1 MRHFTKPHV
10 CIELEVPDEE
20 IVLSDFDAWHF
31 VLNDFCYSQCH
42 SLEEYEQ
49 LEKQYESLSDAE
61 KKKARMESWNK
72 IFDVTPYEN
81 EWNRNGEYIQATFW
95 EIKPEYVVDVRG
107 IKAYRYK

>member
-31 VLNDFCYSQCH
+31 VLNDFCNPQC
-42 SLEEYEQ
+42 SSEEEYEQ
-49 LEKQYESLSDAE
+49 WEKYYDSLSTE
-61 KKKARMESWNK
+61 EQKKARVESWNE
-72 IFDVTPYEN
+72 IFDITPHEN

-95 EIKPEYVVDVRG
+95 EIKPEYVVDVRD
-107 IKAYRYK
+107 IKANRNK